1 MSLRVAIEDFVFSYR
16 PRFSLSALLKE
27 GHLLRKTIEPNAAM
41 HQARDKAAMKKA
53 VLDVKDFIHRLP
65 NPSLAPEIQEDFNVA
80 HELVMVEKQPV
91 SKPKKPT
98 LNTEDLEY
106 LEY

>member
-1 MSLRVAIEDFVFSYR
+1 VSLAVEVFS
-16 PRFSLSALLKE
+16 FSYQPQFFLSAVLKE

-53 VLDVKDFIHRLP
+53 VLGLKDFIHRLP
-65 NPSLAPEIQEDFNVA
+65 SPSLAPEIQEDFNVA